1 MEGSSGF
8 FFFLAKQQKTTSA
21 ERKKNRAAPMKKK
34 SPIHVR
40 IPKNFLLPTCFI
52 VPKKKKRERKRD
64 EVLFVWVKRAKIRV
78 EEKNR

>member
-1 MEGSSGF
+1 
-8 FFFLAKQQKTTSA
+8 
-21 ERKKNRAAPMKKK
+21 
-34 SPIHVR
+34 VR

-78 EEKNR
+78 EEKNRGL